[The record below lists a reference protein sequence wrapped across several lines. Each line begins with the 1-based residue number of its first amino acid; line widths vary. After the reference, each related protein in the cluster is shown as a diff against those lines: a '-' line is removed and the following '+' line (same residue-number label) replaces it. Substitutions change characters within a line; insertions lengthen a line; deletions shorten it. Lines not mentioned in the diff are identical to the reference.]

1 MTNVTVKYRGQII
14 AELSGLG
21 NIKLLTENRGC
32 DSDIEINYINYCPRT
47 ESEYNYILDEYYI
60 NYYQYIE
67 STVEVGESQNSLTAY
82 SLNFALGYVSNGT
95 YKYLPSDTNQRMDI
109 YQVDANKSYLIR
121 LGSSIGNRF
130 NVMFTTTDITQI
142 TEDIIGTSIY
152 NTNSPSNFIN
162 VLYNTTS
169 SGYILVYKSSSAQ
182 EIDTYV
188 SEVIYN

>member
-1 MTNVTVKYRGQII
+1 MANVTIKYREQII
-14 AELSGLG
+14 AELNNLG
-21 NIKLLTENRGC
+21 SVTLLTKDHGC
-32 DSDIEINYINYCPRT
+32 DSNIEIDYINYCPRT

-67 STVEVGESQNSLTAY
+67 SAVEFGELQNSLTAY
-82 SLNFALGYVSNGT
+82 SLNFALGYVDGGT
-95 YKYLPSDTNQRMDI
+95 YKYYPSDTNQRMDI

-130 NVMFTTTDITQI
+130 RVMFTTTDVTQVTENIT
-142 TEDIIGTSIY
+142 GTSIY

-162 VLYNTTS
+162 TLYNTTS

>member
-14 AELSGLG
+14 AELDSLG

-47 ESEYNYILDEYYI
+47 ISEYNFILDEYYN
-60 NYYQYIE
+60 NYYRYIE

-82 SLNFALGYVSNGT
+82 NLNFALGYVDNGT
-95 YKYLPSDTNQRMDI
+95 YKYDPSDTNQRMDI

-130 NVMFTTTDITQI
+130 NVMFTTTDVTQV
-142 TEDIIGTSIY
+142 TENVTGTSIY

>member
-1 MTNVTVKYRGQII
+1 MANVTVKYRGQVI
-14 AELSGLG
+14 AELSDLG

-47 ESEYNYILDEYYI
+47 ESEYNYILDEYYD
-60 NYYQYIE
+60 NYYRYIE

-82 SLNFALGYVSNGT
+82 SLNFALGYVDNGT

-130 NVMFTTTDITQI
+130 RVMFTATDVTQVTENIT
-142 TEDIIGTSIY
+142 GTSIY
-152 NTNSPSNFIN
+152 NTNSPAAYIN
-162 VLYNTTS
+162 VLYKTNS

-188 SEVIYN
+188 EEVIYS